1 MSVLNI
7 GDIVKHQKTGN
18 IGKIIDYGYQKITD
32 SYYLTT
38 LRVELFTSSP
48 IMPIVEDLFEQWQIW
63 QGDRHTWSFQQCFNR
78 PLSNVG

>member
-7 GDIVKHQKTGN
+7 GDTVKHQKTGN

-38 LRVELFTSSP
+38 LRVELLTYSSMTT
-48 IMPIVEDLFEQWQIW
+48 IAEDLFEQWQIC
-63 QGDRHTWSFQQCFNR
+63 QGDLHTQFS
-78 PLSNVG
+78 G